1 MSCVFSTSDP
11 LRSAQRK
18 NTPNPYAILIAVNQS
33 NDKRSW
39 TVKEKANCT
48 IPGPKNPKPPQFSA
62 KNCNRRQEI
71 LKQNDLSDT
80 SKHTPNRVESPLT
93 YIVPQKPRQP
103 PRKGHL
109 AARNRNPALNQP
121 SARPRQQTICGT
133 GEPCAPILRGP
144 WLRSRQRPEVDKCA
158 QPRDLP

>member
-33 NDKRSW
+33 NHKRSW

-48 IPGPKNPKPPQFSA
+48 IPGPKNPKTLQFSA

-71 LKQNDLSDT
+71 LKQNDLRDT
-80 SKHTPNRVESPLT
+80 PKHTPNRVESPFNVHST
-93 YIVPQKPRQP
+93 PKAAPATTKRPPCRTQP
-103 PRKGHL
+103 ESGPEPTISPAATTDHL
-109 AARNRNPALNQP
+109 RDRRAVCSNSKRTVAALAPA
-121 SARPRQQTICGT
+121 G
-133 GEPCAPILRGP
+133 GGG
-144 WLRSRQRPEVDKCA
+144 
-158 QPRDLP
+158 